1 MTGVAVDFPDL
12 QGNTPLHYAARYG
25 HLDLC
30 RILVERGSFAG
41 KKNDQ
46 GQTAYDTTECHTVR
60 QYLLPLQFQSERR
73 YSFGASSCN
82 VCAETNCQT
91 HGNMV
96 RSSNYLVQT
105 QQTPYSAEQHQ
116 YVQQNQYHTEQHHHL
131 LQQQQ
136 QQQSYAQNV
145 QEQPQYAPSVQIP
158 QAPRVG
164 GVTINQ
170 SNSISTPISPPIL
183 TDNQPMNLPINIFHR
198 NETASDGKKGLRGLS
213 SSGIST
219 PVDTAANSTVSS
231 PAKPG
236 YNPHSNAF
244 QHQIHNLP
252 MAQNGVPSVTSGL
265 TPITVS
271 PHMKAPSYSVPPSPV
286 QQHPQQ
292 LPQNPHLQT
301 PPNRHQHIAPNPHQ
315 QVPSNQHIQ
324 PPSMP
329 APNPHL
335 QTPPVHAA
343 SYAPPVYPSSQVGL
357 TPAQSPPPVIQQA
370 YKPAVVNSSI
380 SRIIMPGKVSQF
392 FLHLLS
398 HPIR

>member
-82 VCAETNCQT
+82 VCNENNCQI
-91 HGNMV
+91 HGNVV

-105 QQTPYSAEQHQ
+105 QHTPYSAEQHQ
-116 YVQQNQYHTEQHHHL
+116 YVQQNQYHAEQHHHM
-131 LQQQQ
+131 QQQQ
-136 QQQSYAQNV
+136 NYVQNV
-145 QEQPQYAPSVQIP
+145 QEQPQYAPSVHIP
-158 QAPRVG
+158 QAPRAG

-170 SNSISTPISPPIL
+170 SNSISTPISPPII

-198 NETASDGKKGLRGLS
+198 NEAPSDGKRGMKGLS
-213 SSGIST
+213 SSGMST
-219 PVDTAANSTVSS
+219 PLDTAANSTASS

-236 YNPHSNAF
+236 YNPHSNTF
-244 QHQIHNLP
+244 QHQIHNVP
-252 MAQNGVPSVTSGL
+252 MAFITAPSVSSAM
-265 TPITVS
+265 TPIAMS
-271 PHMKAPSYSVPPSPV
+271 PHSKAPSYSVPPSPV
-286 QQHPQQ
+286 QQPPQQ
-292 LPQNPHLQT
+292 IPQNPHLQT
-301 PPNRHQHIAPNPHQ
+301 PPNRHQHTAPNPHQ
-315 QVPSNQHIQ
+315 TPSNPHQAPPNPHQAPPNHIQ
-324 PPSMP
+324 TPSTP

-335 QTPPVHAA
+335 QPAPVHVA
-343 SYAPPVYPSSQVGL
+343 YAPPVYPSSNQVGL
-357 TPAQSPPPVIQQA
+357 IPAQSPPPVIQQA
-370 YKPAVVNSSI
+370 YKPAVANNSI
-380 SRIIMPGKVSQF
+380 SRIIMPG
-392 FLHLLS
+392 
-398 HPIR
+398 